1 MYIMK
6 FNLIVAVCRNNG
18 IGYSG
23 TLPWH
28 IKNDLRYFSKLTKGD
43 GTNAVVMGHNTWK
56 SLSVQV
62 RDRIGLQGRDNFV
75 LSSSNR
81 FDILIHHERLVKS
94 FSSYD
99 EFIKYIELNPIY
111 EEVWIIGG
119 AHVYKQFLLEGNVS
133 KCYITTIDKE
143 FECDVFFPVLDVLSW
158 KETERTQEFD
168 EFYQCNVDY
177 CVYEK
182 IHNDYI

>member
-81 FDILIHHERLVKS
+81 FDILIHHPTRAS
-94 FSSYD
+94 CSTFYHM
-99 EFIKYIELNPIY
+99 I
-111 EEVWIIGG
+111 
-119 AHVYKQFLLEGNVS
+119 
-133 KCYITTIDKE
+133 C
-143 FECDVFFPVLDVLSW
+143 
-158 KETERTQEFD
+158 FD
-168 EFYQCNVDY
+168 MPL
-177 CVYEK
+177 
-182 IHNDYI
+182 